1 MRENKTQT
9 NYFKVIRSRYYQQ
22 NRQQLIH
29 IDSLRL
35 NQLLHYV
42 AAEARDAWAITEER
56 GGERYEDRTG
66 KRLVRDRQREEVE
79 KKFMIHEHTF
89 FVKIL
94 CKGSPFVLVGVLNS
108 LWAVR
113 QTAAVLLVVV
123 HDLYLQEPE

>member
-1 MRENKTQT
+1 MSASKGHLQYYHCEANGRRENKTQT
-9 NYFKVIRSRYYQQ
+9 NYFKVIRSRHYQQ

-42 AAEARDAWAITEER
+42 AAEARDAWEITEER

-79 KKFMIHEHTF
+79 KKFRIHEHTF
-89 FVKIL
+89 LSRYCVNAHRL
-94 CKGSPFVLVGVLNS
+94 CWSVFSTPSGL
-108 LWAVR
+108 
-113 QTAAVLLVVV
+113 
-123 HDLYLQEPE
+123 